1 MGPEARQTETTRW
14 RVGAALGTVYLVWG
28 STYLAIRFAVETL
41 PPLLMAGVRYT
52 LAGSVLYAFLRL
64 RGAPPPAR
72 RDWLPAAFVGLLMV
86 TVGNGALSW
95 AEVTVPSGTAALLV
109 ASMPVWMVLLDWLAF
124 GGRRPRAAV
133 GLGLLAGIAGVA
145 LLLGSGHGGGA
156 AADAHR
162 RVLGGLVVLVGSM
175 GWAFGSLWSRDV
187 PLPSPPLLG
196 TALQMLCG
204 GIVLTLV
211 GLAAG
216 EASVL
221 AARPPSL
228 RSLAGLAYLI
238 VLGSLVAYTAY
249 MWVLRHA
256 SASLVSTY
264 AYVNPVVAV
273 FLGWLIA
280 GETLSARTLLAAA
293 VIVAAVA
300 VIITFRRPRPP
311 RGPEGG
317 GATSPGRGG
326 PGTGRSGEPRP
337 APSGAP

>member
-1 MGPEARQTETTRW
+1 MGPEARQTETARW
-14 RVGAALGTVYLVWG
+14 RVGTALGTVYLVWG

-133 GLGLLAGIAGVA
+133 ALGLLAGIAGVA
-145 LLLGSGHGGGA
+145 LLLGTNIGPEGGA
-156 AADAHR
+156 AHSHR
-162 RVLGGLVVLVGSM
+162 QLLGSLVVLVGSM
-175 GWAFGSLWSRDV
+175 GWAFGSLWSRGT

-196 TALQMLCG
+196 TALQMLSG
-204 GIVLTLV
+204 GIVLSVV

-216 EASVL
+216 EAAGL
-221 AARPPSL
+221 AAHPPSL
-228 RSLAGLAYLI
+228 RSLAGLAYLV

-280 GETLSARTLLAAA
+280 GETLTPRMLLAAA

-300 VIITFRRPRPP
+300 VIITFRRPRPS

-317 GATSPGRGG
+317 GARSPG
-326 PGTGRSGEPRP
+326 
-337 APSGAP
+337 